1 MSKPPLSFTQHTL
14 PFDKLDALTF
24 ERLCLWLV
32 RAKGYL
38 RPEHYGLA
46 GSEQGRDV
54 IAYLQTEP
62 NEELWY
68 FQCKRY
74 QKIDASVLNREV
86 DKISQLS
93 SKKPDLKPVGIVFF
107 LSCSVSANIRDDVQL
122 HCSNKGLK
130 CEFWAH
136 TELDMY
142 VKEHPRLVQEFF
154 GLQDAENISMAVQR
168 HKPIGT
174 IDTNVLEEANQLF
187 ASMPVDTIPELSPL
201 PPSSRVIYSHNS
213 LFVGREDDLLAIATT
228 LKQGQSAVISQIV
241 ATTGLGGIG
250 KTQLASEFVHR
261 YGQFFA
267 GGVFWINF
275 ANPESVPAEIGVCGG
290 AKYLDLDPNFHKLP
304 LETQV
309 DLVLAAWDSPLPR
322 LLVFDNCEDEELLVR
337 WKRATGGCR
346 TIITSRRIEW
356 SVTLGVK
363 VFPLGTL
370 HREESVAL
378 LRSYS
383 SNLSTVEEPVLS
395 DIAKELGDLPLA
407 LHLAG
412 SFLARYGS
420 TISPSTYLSQ
430 LSQPDLLQHPSLQGR
445 GQKQYASPTR
455 HEQHIARTFALSYER
470 LDASDPVDI
479 LAIKIL
485 ARAAYLAHGTPIP
498 KDLLF
503 AIVNL
508 DPDDMDSLLQ
518 SEDAIHRL
526 LELGLLEKESEDA
539 LRLHRLLAS
548 FICEVT
554 TDANA
559 QQDVELAMIATAA
572 YWNSVGYSVPLT
584 LVESHLRTVTEAA
597 LPREDEKGERLCYG
611 LGYHLYL
618 IGNYKSAQ
626 SYLEKALEIA
636 EILEDRSGENN
647 IIKILNAL
655 GVISRILGK
664 LDAAGYFYEC
674 ALNELKRKD
683 EQGRDEIAAVLNNLA
698 TVLQEQENYS
708 EALEYYKQALEI
720 HKNNFEKDKSLIAV
734 TFNNI
739 GLLFHQQGALEE
751 AKTYYEQALNIREEI
766 LGEYHHRTAE
776 TIQNIGGLYSTQGNY
791 ELAKKYYQRALDIYR
806 KVLREDHPDIARTL
820 HNLAGTL
827 KSEGDYASVKRYCKQ
842 AIEIWR
848 ISLGEV
854 HELTLAALQDL
865 AELYQQL
872 REFDEACFYFKE
884 LLSAHEQKY
893 GMYHQSVS
901 QDLTNLGELFAKQG
915 DFAQAKP
922 FYKRAVEINET
933 LGDIDALAKALPIT
947 ALAHICKYE
956 DNSAE
961 AIDLFKQ
968 ALHLVEEKFGLHN
981 IATAIHY
988 RLIAELLQLQGELSE
1003 PLSIPYYER
1012 AIEAYE
1018 VVEPTH
1024 SDYAIIL
1031 NNFAVV
1037 LQNQGLYARAQ
1048 KIYENAL
1055 NLVEKTAGKQNSD
1068 YIKGL
1073 NNLAVVHRRI
1083 GNYDTARSL
1092 LEQALSL
1099 AKEAVEPD
1107 DELIG
1112 LSLNNLAILAFHE
1125 GDYQSAIILIQIAI
1139 SIHEKVFG
1147 SYHPQTQLAVVN
1159 LYEMIRQLNE

>member
-1 MSKPPLSFTQHTL
+1 VSKPSLTFTQHTL

-54 IAYLQTEP
+54 IAYLQTEQ

-74 QKIDASVLNREV
+74 QKVDTGVLNREV
-86 DKISQLS
+86 DKFSQLS
-93 SKKPDLKPVGIVFF
+93 SKKPDLKPVGIVFV
-107 LSCSVSANIRDDVQL
+107 LSCSVSATIRDDVQL

-142 VKEHPRLVQEFF
+142 VKEHPHLVQEFF

-337 WKRATGGCR
+337 WKRATGGCQ

-395 DIAKELGDLPLA
+395 DIAEELGDLPLA

-430 LSQPDLLQHPSLQGR
+430 LSRPDLLQHPSLQGR
-445 GQKQYASPTR
+445 GQKQYASPTM

-485 ARAAYLAHGTPIP
+485 ARAAYLAHGTPIH
-498 KDLLF
+498 KTWLF
-503 AIVNL
+503 ALLNL
-508 DPDDMDSLLQ
+508 DEDDPENLLQ
-518 SEDAIHRL
+518 AEDAIYRV
-526 LELGLLEKESEDA
+526 LELGLLEKESEDF
-539 LRLHRLLAS
+539 LRLHRLLAL
-548 FICEVT
+548 FVREVAA
-554 TDANA
+554 DENA
-559 QQDVELAMIATAA
+559 QTDVELTMIANAH

-584 LVESHLRTVTEAA
+584 LLEPHLRIVTEAA
-597 LPREDEKGERLCYG
+597 LSREDENSARLGYE

-618 IGNYKSAQ
+618 TGDYKSAKR
-626 SYLEKALEIA
+626 YFENALELFQNI
-636 EILEDRSGENN
+636 EGENGKN
-647 IIKILNAL
+647 VRGTLNAL
-655 GVISRILGK
+655 GILSRTLGNF
-664 LDAAGYFYEC
+664 DAAKYCYYRVINM
-674 ALNELKRKD
+674 L
-683 EQGRDEIAAVLNNLA
+683 EQEHEQDRYGMAAVLNNLGML
-698 TVLQEQENYS
+698 LQQQENYS
-708 EALEYYKQALEI
+708 EALEYYKRALVIYED
-720 HKNNFEKDKSLIAV
+720 KPEKDNLPVAV
-734 TFNNI
+734 TLNNI
-739 GLLFHQQGALEE
+739 GLLLHEQGALEE
-751 AKTYYEQALNIREEI
+751 AKTYYEQALKIRADI
-766 LGEYHHRTAE
+766 LGDYHQRTAE
-776 TIQNIGGLYSTQGNY
+776 TIQNIGGIYSHQGNY
-791 ELAKKYYQRALDIYR
+791 ELAKQYYQRALDIYR
-806 KVLREDHPDIARTL
+806 TVLREDHPDIARTL

-827 KSEGDYASVKRYCKQ
+827 KSEGDYATAKRYCKQ
-842 AIEIWR
+842 AIDIWR

-865 AELYQQL
+865 AEFYHQCE
-872 REFDEACFYFKE
+872 EFDEACFYFKE

-893 GMYHQSVS
+893 GTFHQSVS
-901 QDLTNLGELFAKQG
+901 HDLANLGELFAEQG

-933 LGDIDALAKALPIT
+933 LSDIDALAKALPIT
-947 ALAHICKYE
+947 ALAHICQYE
-956 DNSAE
+956 DNSTE
-961 AIDLFKQ
+961 AIYLFKQ
-968 ALHLVEEKFGLHN
+968 ALHLVEKKFGLHN

-988 RLIAELLQLQGELSE
+988 RFIAELLRLQGGLSE

-1012 AIEAYE
+1012 TIEAYE
-1018 VVEPTH
+1018 VVEPIH

-1037 LQNQGLYARAQ
+1037 LQNQGLYTRAQ
-1048 KIYENAL
+1048 KIYEKAL
-1055 NLVEKTAGKQNSD
+1055 NLVEKTAGKQNYD
-1068 YIKGL
+1068 YIRGL

-1092 LEQALSL
+1092 LEQALSI
-1099 AKEAVEPD
+1099 AKTTVEPD

-1125 GDYQSAIILIQIAI
+1125 GDYQSAIILIQTAI
-1139 SIHEKVFG
+1139 SIHKKVLG
-1147 SYHPQTQLAVVN
+1147 AYHPQTQLAVVN
-1159 LYEMIRQLNE
+1159 LYEMIRQLDE